1 MFVITNRR
9 LESDEGDLSIFSKYP
24 SEKGANELRLVE
36 VKKSRKTYK
45 ATLLDDELSEARVEE
60 IAAQCKIDLDTS
72 KKWYQ
77 SLDVAC
83 QLYKQ
88 CLSNKKHILIFV
100 HGYNND
106 MSDVLAT
113 AEKLE
118 TLYNVSV
125 VPFSWPANG
134 GGEVSGAASYLSDK
148 RDARA
153 STGALDRFFERLQYY
168 HGIFSAARKG
178 RQWKVAIKKHPDN
191 HEEARAEYAREQE
204 KDCGMTIN
212 IVCHSMGNYLLKYA
226 AIPSDSQMRRLIF
239 DNVCIVAAD
248 ANKKEHRSWVEGIQ
262 SRLGIYI
269 VINENDAALKWSR
282 RKPGEEQLARL
293 GHYLKGLNAMNT
305 SYLNVTDASFVGEEH
320 SYFKDDPVNKNSRL
334 KKMFASIFEG
344 QRPEREM
351 KYRADINV
359 YEVRK

>member
-1 MFVITNRR
+1 MFVITNRK
-9 LESDEGDLSIFSKYP
+9 LESDKGDLSIFSKYP
-24 SEKGANELRLVE
+24 NEKGANELRLVE
-36 VKKSRKTYK
+36 VIKSKNTYK
-45 ATLLDDELSEARVEE
+45 AKLLDDELSKTRIKE
-60 IAAQCKIDLDTS
+60 IAVQCKIELDTS

-88 CLSNKKHILIFV
+88 CLKNKKHILVFV

-118 TLYNVSV
+118 KLYKVSV

-148 RDARA
+148 RDARV
-153 STGALDRFFERLQYY
+153 STGALDRFLERLQSY
-168 HGIFSAARKG
+168 HEIFSAARKG
-178 RQWKVAIKKHPDN
+178 RQWNVAIKKHPDN

-204 KDCGMTIN
+204 KDCGMSIN
-212 IVCHSMGNYLLKYA
+212 MVCHSMGNYLLKYA
-226 AIPSDSQMRRLIF
+226 TMPSASQMRRLIF

-248 ANKKEHRSWVEGIQ
+248 ANNKDHKKWVEEIQ
-262 SRLGIYI
+262 SRLGVYI
-269 VINENDAALKWSR
+269 VINEDDSALKWSR

-305 SYLNVTDASFVGEEH
+305 SYLNVTDAPFVGGEH
-320 SYFKDDPVNKNSRL
+320 SYFKGDPVSKNSRL

-344 QRPEREM
+344 RRPEREM
-351 KYRADINV
+351 KYRTDINV
-359 YEVRK
+359 YELRK